1 MTAHCRDRTFPRG
14 ILPHHLC
21 NSCGQPAHTSGANC
35 LGAPEPEE
43 VEKLRALGA
52 QYRHGGCTACE
63 FLGRAR
69 LPSPS
74 LRGLGMVDRDY
85 DLWYCP
91 RTDTAGRS
99 VLARFGE
106 EPQDFY
112 AERYPLSTTRDY
124 QPALREAARLASRRG
139 YL

>member
-1 MTAHCRDRTFPRG
+1 MPVHDVVF
-14 ILPHHLC
+14 H
-21 NSCGQPAHTSGANC
+21 
-35 LGAPEPEE
+35 PE
-43 VEKLRALGA
+43 AQGN
-52 QYRHGGCTACE
+52 QYRHGGCTACVY
-63 FLGRAR
+63 LGRAR
-69 LPSPS
+69 VKAPS

-85 DLWYCP
+85 DLWFCP

-99 VLARFGE
+99 VLARWSS